1 MKRKYKLS
9 KKLIKEWKEFM
20 EETPEF
26 NYSGYSDQ
34 RLRKEAYEWFDSF
47 YSPKRPRKRRKRTK
61 LFYKTILIIR
71 SEKLQRVTPSMLKT
85 KFKLGY
91 LRTSDL
97 FIELKDEGIIMK
109 NLPTSTFSKYGKIIW
124 KNVKKVRV
132 PKEYKP

>member
-1 MKRKYKLS
+1 MKRKYELS

-71 SEKLQRVTPSMLKT
+71 SKKPQRITPSMLKT
-85 KFKLGY
+85 KFRLGY
-91 LRTSDL
+91 VRTSNL
-97 FIELKDEGIIMK
+97 FIELTDAGIVMEG
-109 NLPTSTFSKYGKIIW
+109 LPNSNFLKYGRIIW

-132 PKEYKP
+132 PKEYKF

>member
-71 SEKLQRVTPSMLKT
+71 SKKPQRITPSMLKT
-85 KFKLGY
+85 KFRLGY
-91 LRTSDL
+91 VRASNL
-97 FIELKDEGIIMK
+97 FIELTDAGIVMEG
-109 NLPTSTFSKYGKIIW
+109 LPNSNFLKYGRIIW

-132 PKEYKP
+132 PKEYKF

>member
-1 MKRKYKLS
+1 MKRKYELS

-20 EETPEF
+20 EETAEF

-34 RLRKEAYEWFDSF
+34 RLRKEAYEWFDSL

>member
-1 MKRKYKLS
+1 MKRKYELS

-20 EETPEF
+20 EETAEF

-34 RLRKEAYEWFDSF
+34 RLRKEAYEWFDSL

-132 PKEYKP
+132 PKEYKF